1 MQNGGDVSAF
11 RFNQFEKICLMNG
24 ILRNPSHRPGF
35 TLVELLVVIAIIG
48 ILVALLL
55 PAVQAARRTQCANNF
70 RQAGIGLHNYHSA
83 LNSFPP
89 GIIMLPGSAS
99 CAGPPLANGYYGW
112 SWSAFIV
119 PYLEQAAAYE
129 KLDFGESGYTDPK
142 SFWAGCTFVPPYLC
156 PSDSQSD
163 EYVNVTSYFSHHCG
177 PSLEDDVTT
186 ANVAGVA
193 DSIDHTCP
201 GAADNWPKPGEL
213 LGGGGR
219 QRRTVSAIWG
229 QGRAYCGWN
238 Q

>member
-1 MQNGGDVSAF
+1 
-11 RFNQFEKICLMNG
+11 
-24 ILRNPSHRPGF
+24 
-35 TLVELLVVIAIIG
+35 
-48 ILVALLL
+48 
-55 PAVQAARRTQCANNF
+55 
-70 RQAGIGLHNYHSA
+70 
-83 LNSFPP
+83 
-89 GIIMLPGSAS
+89 MLPGSAS
-99 CAGPPLANGYYGW
+99 YAGPPLANGYYGW

-213 LGGGGR
+213 PGGGWAP
-219 QRRTVSAIWG
+219 T
-229 QGRAYCGWN
+229 AYCFSDLGSGSGILRMEPVIRSW
-238 Q
+238 